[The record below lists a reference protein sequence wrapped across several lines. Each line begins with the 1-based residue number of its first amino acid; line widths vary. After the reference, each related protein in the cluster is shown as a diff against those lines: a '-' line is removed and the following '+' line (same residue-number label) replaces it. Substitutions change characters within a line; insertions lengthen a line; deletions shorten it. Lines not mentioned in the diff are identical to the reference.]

1 MSDGLSEP
9 TSLPMAAAR
18 TTKTGA
24 SEAAAEHLRR
34 LVRGGSFGS
43 TGRLPSERE
52 LVDRLQVSRTTLRRA
67 LGMLADEGLVSSA
80 PQSGWFVN
88 EAPLGEPPRTLISFT
103 EMARRRG
110 VVPRTRVLSHVVREA
125 KLDEAHQLMAAPVS
139 PVLEVERLRSLG
151 ETPIC
156 IDHGV
161 ILLERTPG
169 IEHVDLE
176 DTSLYA
182 EMGALGTEP
191 ARSNFVVEAIG
202 ADDREAELLD
212 VPVGSP
218 LLLGAET
225 AFDAVGLPILIGST
239 RYRANVYRFY
249 STMLRR

>member
-1 MSDGLSEP
+1 MSNEP
-9 TSLPMAAAR
+9 RRAGAGVADAAADQ
-18 TTKTGA
+18 
-24 SEAAAEHLRR
+24 LRR
-34 LVRGGSFGS
+34 LVRAGAFTS
-43 TGRLPSERE
+43 TGRLPSERD
-52 LVDRLQVSRTTLRRA
+52 LVERLQVSRTTVRRA
-67 LGMLADEGLVSSA
+67 LGVLAEEGLVSPA

-110 VVPRTRVLSHVVREA
+110 VVPGTRVLSHVVREA
-125 KLDEAHQLMAAPVS
+125 TLDEAQQLQTGPLS
-139 PVLEVERLRSLG
+139 PVVEVERLRSLG
-151 ETPIC
+151 DTPIC
-156 IDHGV
+156 IDHTV

-169 IEHVDLE
+169 IEDVDLS

-202 ADDREAELLD
+202 ADEREAELLE

-225 AFDAVGLPILIGST
+225 AFDAVGRPILIGST

>member
-1 MSDGLSEP
+1 MD
-9 TSLPMAAAR
+9 AAATAPVTR
-18 TTKTGA
+18 RGA
-24 SEAAAEHLRR
+24 RAGAAEATAEQLRR
-34 LVRGGSFGS
+34 LVRDGIFAS
-43 TGRLPSERE
+43 TGKLPSERE
-52 LVDRLQVSRTTLRRA
+52 LVARLQVSRTTLRRA
-67 LGMLADEGLVSSA
+67 LATLATEGLVSSA

-125 KLDEAHQLMAAPVS
+125 DLDEAQQLRTGPLS
-139 PVLEVERLRSLG
+139 PVLEVERLRFLG
-151 ETPIC
+151 DTPIC
-156 IDHGV
+156 IDHTV
-161 ILLERTPG
+161 ILIERTPG
-169 IEHVDLE
+169 IEKVDLE

-182 EMGALGTEP
+182 EMGELGTEP

-202 ADDREAELLD
+202 ADDREAQLLE

-225 AFDAVGLPILIGST
+225 AFDAVGRPILIGST

>member
-1 MSDGLSEP
+1 MTNEARRAGAGVAD
-9 TSLPMAAAR
+9 AAADQ
-18 TTKTGA
+18 
-24 SEAAAEHLRR
+24 LRR
-34 LVRGGSFGS
+34 LVRAGTFTS
-43 TGRLPSERE
+43 TGRLPSERD
-52 LVDRLQVSRTTLRRA
+52 LVERLQVSRTTVRRA
-67 LGMLADEGLVSSA
+67 LAALAEEGLVSPA

-110 VVPRTRVLSHVVREA
+110 VVPGTRVLSHVVREA
-125 KLDEAHQLMAAPVS
+125 TLDEAQQLQTGPLS
-139 PVLEVERLRSLG
+139 PVVEVERLRSLG

-156 IDHGV
+156 IDHTV

-169 IEHVDLE
+169 IEDVDLS

-202 ADDREAELLD
+202 ADEREAELLE

-225 AFDAVGLPILIGST
+225 AFDAVGRPILIGST

>member
-1 MSDGLSEP
+1 MIDEHGNP
-9 TSLPMAAAR
+9 PVPR
-18 TTKTGA
+18 RVTGGG
-24 SEAAAEHLRR
+24 AAEATAEQLRR
-34 LVRGGSFGS
+34 LVRDGAF
-43 TGRLPSERE
+43 TGTGKLPSERE
-52 LVDRLQVSRTTLRRA
+52 LVERLQVSRTTLRRA
-67 LGMLADEGLVSSA
+67 LTTIAAEGLVSSA

-110 VVPRTRVLSHVVREA
+110 VVPRTQVLSHVVREA
-125 KLDEAHQLMAAPVS
+125 DLDEAQQLRTGPLG
-139 PVLEVERLRSLG
+139 PVLEVERLRFLG
-151 ETPIC
+151 DTPIC
-156 IDHGV
+156 IDHTV

-169 IEHVDLE
+169 IQDVNLS

-202 ADDREAELLD
+202 ADAREAGLLD
-212 VPVGSP
+212 VPVESP

-225 AFDAVGLPILIGST
+225 AFDAVGRPILIGST

>member
-1 MSDGLSEP
+1 MVDEP
-9 TSLPMAAAR
+9 ETSPGPHRAARSGAAAV
-18 TTKTGA
+18 TA
-24 SEAAAEHLRR
+24 DQLRR
-34 LVRGGSFGS
+34 LVRDGAFAD
-43 TGRLPSERE
+43 TGKLPSERE
-52 LVDRLQVSRTTLRRA
+52 LVARLQVSRTTLRRA
-67 LGMLADEGLVSSA
+67 LATVAAEGLVSSA

-110 VVPRTRVLSHVVREA
+110 VVPATRVLSHVIREA
-125 KLDEAHQLMAAPVS
+125 DLDEAHQLRTGPLG
-139 PVLEVERLRSLG
+139 PVLEVERLRFLG
-151 ETPIC
+151 DTPIC
-156 IDHGV
+156 IDHTV
-161 ILLERTPG
+161 ILIERTPG
-169 IEHVDLE
+169 IERVDLE

-202 ADDREAELLD
+202 ADAREAGLLD

-225 AFDAVGLPILIGST
+225 AFDAVGRPILIGST